1 MLERQLGD
9 LLGPRLLDRVEDAVA
24 AGLSELGHAAFDYV
38 AGLIYQPEAPALDAR
53 PATVYAQL
61 RWAFLR
67 AAAGTSR
74 LTDLDLAA
82 GAPEVARA
90 VVSDLARYEVLD
102 LDQLKAV
109 LETLDLPAGW
119 LTEAAE
125 VLGAGPPGPVVL
137 MNAGA
142 GAGPG
147 PAPEAGSSAAVGFRG
162 A

>member
-74 LTDLDLAA
+74 LTDLDLA
-82 GAPEVARA
+82 
-90 VVSDLARYEVLD
+90 RYEVLD